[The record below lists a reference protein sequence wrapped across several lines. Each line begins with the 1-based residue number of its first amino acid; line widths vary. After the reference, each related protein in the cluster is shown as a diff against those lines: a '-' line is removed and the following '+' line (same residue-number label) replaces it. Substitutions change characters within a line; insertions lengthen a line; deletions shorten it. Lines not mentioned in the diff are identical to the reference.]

1 MKIKELL
8 ETSSGGSTGAGSIAS
23 VSTPLGGPMA
33 AVIKRMPKGQS
44 FFAPQ
49 VVPPK
54 KPKKKAKPS

>member
-1 MKIKELL
+1 MKIKDLL

-33 AVIKRMPKGQS
+33 KVLKRMPPGQS

-49 VVPPK
+49 VSQK
-54 KPKKKAKPS
+54 KPKKKVKPR